1 MPTESKLLTMRDAIA
16 RHVPSGS
23 MVLLGAQLE
32 QMIPFAAGHELI
44 RQSRRDLTLVGPIS
58 DILFDQMIGAGC
70 VSRVMAAWVGNVSAG
85 VGYCFRRAVERSIPR
100 RLEVVDYSNFT
111 MALALHAAA
120 LGVPFLP
127 TYATLGS
134 DLLKKNGNLREFSSP
149 VSEEKLVAVRAL
161 RPDVAI
167 LHVQRSDAQGN
178 AHLWGSLGV
187 AVDGARAARKVIVVA
202 EEIVEPSVIASDPNR
217 TLIPGFLVAAVVH
230 EPGGAHPS
238 PVQGYLRPRPRVFH
252 RISRTDPPPGR
263 FRGLASPL
271 GHAGDRSHRVLEAPR
286 RHPRRRPG
294 RERTCFLRTRGF
306 WILMTADPMANIEI
320 TPREVKDLLARDPKV
335 LFVDVREQWEY
346 DTARIAGSVL
356 IPLGEIPSNL
366 QRLES
371 AEHVVFFCHHGMRS
385 LDAAAWL
392 RSQGVETAQSMT
404 GGIERWST
412 EIDPSVPRY

>member
-1 MPTESKLLTMRDAIA
+1 MAAESKLMSMRDAVA

-85 VGYCFRRAVERSIPR
+85 VGYCFRRAVERSVPR

-111 MALALHAAA
+111 MAMALHAGA

-167 LHVQRSDAQGN
+167 LHVQRADAQGN
-178 AHLWGSLGV
+178 AHIWGSLGV
-187 AVDGARAARKVIVVA
+187 AVDGARAARKIIVVA
-202 EEIVEPSVIASDPNR
+202 EEIVEPEVIASDPNR
-217 TLIPGFLVAAVVH
+217 TLVPGFLVAAVVH

-238 PVQGYLRPRPRVFH
+238 PVQGYF
-252 RISRTDPPPGR
+252 GR
-263 FRGLASPL
+263 DHAYFSQYHEQTRRLEDFEDWLAHWIVQVSDRQQYRKLLGTERLASL
-271 GHAGDRSHRVLEAPR
+271 A
-286 RHPRRRPG
+286 
-294 RERTCFLRTRGF
+294 
-306 WILMTADPMANIEI
+306 
-320 TPREVKDLLARDPKV
+320 VK
-335 LFVDVREQWEY
+335 
-346 DTARIAGSVL
+346 
-356 IPLGEIPSNL
+356 
-366 QRLES
+366 
-371 AEHVVFFCHHGMRS
+371 EHVFSAPADFG
-385 LDAAAWL
+385 
-392 RSQGVETAQSMT
+392 
-404 GGIERWST
+404 
-412 EIDPSVPRY
+412 Y

>member
-1 MPTESKLLTMRDAIA
+1 MAAESKRMTMRDAIA

-70 VSRVMAAWVGNVSAG
+70 VSRVMAAWIGNVSAG
-85 VGYCFRRAVERSIPR
+85 VGYCFRRAVERSVPR
-100 RLEVVDYSNFT
+100 RLDVVDYSNFT
-111 MALALHAAA
+111 MAMALHAGA

-178 AHLWGSLGV
+178 AHIWGSLGV
-187 AVDGARAARKVIVVA
+187 AEDGARAARKIIVVA
-202 EEIVEPSVIASDPNR
+202 EEIVKPEVIASDPNR
-217 TLIPGFLVAAVVH
+217 TLVPGFLVAAVVH

-238 PVQGYLRPRPRVFH
+238 PVQGYY
-252 RISRTDPPPGR
+252 GR
-263 FRGLASPL
+263 D
-271 GHAGDRSHRVLEAPR
+271 HAFFSQYHEQ
-286 RHPRRRPG
+286 
-294 RERTCFLRTRGF
+294 TR
-306 WILMTADPMANIEI
+306 
-320 TPREVKDLLARDPKV
+320 
-335 LFVDVREQWEY
+335 
-346 DTARIAGSVL
+346 
-356 IPLGEIPSNL
+356 
-366 QRLES
+366 RLEDFEDWLAHWVVHVTDRQEYWKQLGAGRVEILAVKEHAYS
-371 AEHVVFFCHHGMRS
+371 APADFG
-385 LDAAAWL
+385 
-392 RSQGVETAQSMT
+392 
-404 GGIERWST
+404 
-412 EIDPSVPRY
+412 Y